1 VPDFVLFIIVLG
13 TLLLCHEFGHFIAA
27 KLTKVRVDEFG
38 IGFPPRLISLF
49 EAGGTKFTL
58 NLIPLGGFNRIAG
71 EDDPEVPDGLAAASK
86 RVRVFVLS
94 AGSLANVLLG
104 FVAFVLAFKFAAP
117 DVERVIIADVVQAA
131 PADDVGIQVGDL
143 VRSVDDK
150 PITSFDTMVDA
161 IQNRPNDTVRIVIE
175 RDDQLQTFELA
186 PRIEYPSDQGPIGV
200 ILGHPPLE
208 TSLLSAV
215 RLGGESIVMQVDA
228 LLSLPARLIRGVAEP
243 EETRLSGLKGI
254 HDMLAWANAI
264 DRTAQRPFLTLNLI
278 GVISVG
284 LALAN
289 LLPFP
294 ALDGGRLL
302 FVFAEAI
309 LGRRIPPKLEAIV
322 HSIGFAFLLV
332 LMIYINLKDFT
343 DPLSLP

>member
-1 VPDFVLFIIVLG
+1 MPDFLLFIVVLG
-13 TLLLCHEFGHFIAA
+13 TLLLAHEFGHFIAA

-38 IGFPPRLISLF
+38 IGFPPRILSLF

-71 EDDPEVPDGLAAASK
+71 EDDPEIPDGLASASK
-86 RVRVFVLS
+86 RVRVLVLS
-94 AGSLANVLLG
+94 AGSIANILLG
-104 FVAFVLAFKFAAP
+104 LLAFVLAFKFAAP
-117 DVERVIIADVVQAA
+117 DVNRVIIADVVESA
-131 PADDVGIQVGDL
+131 PADEFGVQVGDL
-143 VRSVDDK
+143 VKYVDDNA
-150 PITSFDTMVDA
+150 ITSFETMIDA
-161 IQNRPNDTVRIVIE
+161 IQNRPEDTVRIVVE
-175 RDDQLQTFELA
+175 REDQSFTFELA
-186 PRIEYPSDQGPIGV
+186 PRLDYPSDQGPIGV
-200 ILGHPPLE
+200 TLGHPALE
-208 TSLLSAV
+208 TSWFEAV
-215 RLGGESIVMQVDA
+215 RLGADSIVMQVDA
-228 LLSLPARLIRGVAEP
+228 LLSLPARLIQGIAEP

-254 HDMLAWANAI
+254 HDMLAWANEI
-264 DRTAQRPFLTLNLI
+264 DRSAQRPFLTLNLI

-309 LGRRIPPKLEAIV
+309 LGRRIPPKFEAIIHTV
-322 HSIGFAFLLV
+322 GFAFLLV

-343 DPLSLP
+343 DPLPLP